1 MLARLLDRI
10 APPRREKPAQLE
22 LAAAVLLVE
31 AARMDEAVEATERAR
46 ILALVR
52 HRFALSQADADAL
65 VEQALSVTEGAA
77 PWQTYTAILKDR
89 LSYEE
94 RVRLIEML
102 WEVVYADGVLHD
114 LESSLLRRVAGLL
127 YVSDHDRGAARLR
140 VMKKLGLGQD
150 PER

>member
-1 MLARLLDRI
+1 MLARLLDLI
-10 APPRREKPAQLE
+10 APPQRQAPPRLE
-22 LAAAVLLVE
+22 LAAAVLMVE
-31 AARMDEAVEATERAR
+31 AARMDETVDPAEQAR
-46 ILALVR
+46 ILALVQDR
-52 HRFALSQADADAL
+52 YHLSQADAAAL

-94 RVRLIEML
+94 RVQLIEML
-102 WEVVYADGVLHD
+102 WEVVYADGILHD

-140 VMKKLGLGQD
+140 VMEKLGLGQD
-150 PER
+150 PD

>member
-1 MLARLLDRI
+1 MLARLIDLI
-10 APPRREKPAQLE
+10 APPQRHGPPRLE
-22 LAAAVLLVE
+22 LAASVLLVE
-31 AARMDEAVEATERAR
+31 AARMDEHVAPRERSR
-46 ILALVR
+46 ILALVQD
-52 HRFALSQADADAL
+52 RFALSQAEAAAL

-102 WEVVYADGVLHD
+102 WEVVYADGVVHD

-140 VMKKLGLGQD
+140 VKKKLGLGQD
-150 PER
+150 PD

>member
-1 MLARLLDRI
+1 MLARLLDLI
-10 APPRREKPAQLE
+10 APPQREKPPRLE

-31 AARMDEAVEATERAR
+31 AARMDEAVDPLERTR
-46 ILALVR
+46 ILDLVR
-52 HRFALSQADADAL
+52 DRYALSQADADAL
-65 VEQALSVTEGAA
+65 VAQALAVTEGAA
-77 PWQTYTAILKDR
+77 PWQTYTSILKDR

-150 PER
+150 PD

>member
-1 MLARLLDRI
+1 MLARLLDLI
-10 APPRREKPAQLE
+10 APPQRQGPPRLE
-22 LAAAVLLVE
+22 LAASVLLVE
-31 AARMDEAVEATERAR
+31 AARMDEEVAPTERAR
-46 ILALVR
+46 ILALVQA
-52 HRFALSQADADAL
+52 RFALSQPDAEAL

-102 WEVVYADGVLHD
+102 WEVVYADGVVHD

-150 PER
+150 PD